1 MSEGNYEYSPG
12 GGGCLSPFGL
22 ALAGMALI
30 FMLALAGGDDTT
42 SGNTALSG
50 NEVMSRNQI
59 NVMSDVYNTYYDC
72 YGAYSCVTTST
83 TSTSTQTTNAPVTV
97 EGDRNNVM
105 TSPWGGAMC
114 WDDSLQTYTTS
125 ACQGVQP

>member
-1 MSEGNYEYSPG
+1 MNDYNYNPG
-12 GGGCLSPFGL
+12 GGGCLSVPGL
-22 ALAGMALI
+22 ILAALLLV
-30 FMLALAGGDDTT
+30 FLLAVAGGDDTST
-42 SGNTALSG
+42 NNA
-50 NEVMSRNQI
+50 EVLSRNQVNI
-59 NVMSDVYNTYYDC
+59 LSDVTNEYYTC
-72 YGAYSCVTTST
+72 LAAGSCVTSV
-83 TSTSTQTTNAPVTV
+83 STSTQTTNAPVTV

>member
-12 GGGCLSPFGL
+12 GGGCMSPFGL

-42 SGNTALSG
+42 NGNTANMEAL
-50 NEVMSRNQI
+50 SRNQV
-59 NVMSDVYNTYYDC
+59 NLWSDVTNEYYNC
-72 YGAYSCVTTST
+72 YGVGSCVTSVS

>member
-1 MSEGNYEYSPG
+1 MNDYNPG
-12 GGGCLSPFGL
+12 GGGCLSVPVLLLVCLLLFGL
-22 ALAGMALI
+22 
-30 FMLALAGGDDTT
+30 LALAGGDDTT
-42 SGNTALSG
+42 NGNTALSG

-83 TSTSTQTTNAPVTV
+83 STTSTQTTNAPVTV
-97 EGDRNNVM
+97 EGDRNNVT
-105 TSPWGGAMC
+105 TSPWGEAMC